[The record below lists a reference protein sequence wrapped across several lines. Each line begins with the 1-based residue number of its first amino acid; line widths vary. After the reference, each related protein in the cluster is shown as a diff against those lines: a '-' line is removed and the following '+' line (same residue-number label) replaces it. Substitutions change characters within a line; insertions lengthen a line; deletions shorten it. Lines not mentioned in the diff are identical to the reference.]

1 MIIAE
6 ALGLPET
13 EAKSRVNGD
22 AQDYLEKK
30 YPLAE
35 RDKIDLSSLGLQES
49 WN

>member
-22 AQDYLEKK
+22 AQDYLE
-30 YPLAE
+30 E
-35 RDKIDLSSLGLQES
+35 SSLGLQGELELTGFT
-49 WN
+49 N